1 MTPELIAA
9 GITILQQIIQA
20 EPGIAADIQALFAGG
35 IPTDASWAALQASIQ
50 AETYGQFV
58 PTSSLPPSETSAQ

>member
-20 EPGIAADIQALFAGG
+20 EPGIAADIKALFAGG
-35 IPTDASWAALQASIQ
+35 VPTDASWAALQASIQ
-50 AETYGQFV
+50 SETYGEFV
-58 PTSSLPPSETSAQ
+58 PASDLPASKTGV